1 MIIDIL
7 FFIIGLVFILVA
19 GELFTNGI
27 EAIGDKLD
35 LSTNF
40 TGSVLAAV
48 GTALPET
55 ILPIIAVLFFAETGH
70 DIGVGAIL
78 GAPFMLSTL
87 AFPLVGITVIIAFLL
102 KKRKLTI
109 DIEETGLR
117 RDLAFFLFAYTVAL
131 FIVPFESPEIRILT
145 AVFLLSL
152 YIFYVYLTLKAES
165 NEMEEVEHLYFAPK
179 SENPSLFI
187 MVFQVVVALVLMI
200 GGAHMFVEGIE
211 KISLSFGFSPL
222 LFSLLVAPVATELP
236 EKVNSVLW
244 VWRGKD
250 SLAVGN
256 ISGAMVFQS
265 TIPVSFGVL
274 FTDWN
279 IEGLALISGIFAVV
293 AASFVMTLSF
303 AGKKLIPIGLTFG
316 IIFYLTYIYMILT
329 GNGLTG

>member
-7 FFIIGLVFILVA
+7 FFVIGLLFILVA

-87 AFPLVGITVIIAFLL
+87 AFPLVGITVLTAYLL
-102 KKRKLTI
+102 KKRSLTI
-109 DIEETGLR
+109 NIEENGIR

-131 FIVPFESPEIRILT
+131 FIVPFESFEVKILT

-187 MVFQVVVALVLMI
+187 MVFQVIVALVLMI

-316 IIFYLTYIYMILT
+316 IIFYLTYIYMVLT